1 MKKTLSFLLA
11 LVMLTAMVF
20 PAFAETLD
28 YSVLKDNSLIDVDIN
43 NDGNAFIESIIGETT
58 FTHEKSLD
66 DYPSFVYTDIII
78 GDYYSSDPVSLWRFW
93 VSYSA
98 EKYMGITSISFI
110 LDDTEYTFTDV
121 GSKDNMTD
129 YGTNVRENPHINFGS
144 NNYEFWKA
152 LIVKGK
158 TYDELTDALDDSLTM
173 ILHGTTRD
181 ETITLNGS
189 ALLDFYIIT
198 AVYFELADTSDIMQ
212 YDGTPMTTSP
222 YTASAL

>member
-11 LVMLTAMVF
+11 LSMLTAMVF

-28 YSVLKDNSLIDVDIN
+28 YSVLKDNSLIEVDIN

-66 DYPSFVYTDIII
+66 DYPSYVYTDIVI
-78 GDYYSSDPVSLWRFW
+78 GDYYSSEPVSLWRFW

-110 LDDTEYTFTDV
+110 LDDMEYTFTDV

-144 NNYEFWKA
+144 KNFEFWKA
-152 LIVKGK
+152 LVAKAEA
-158 TYDELTDALDDSLTM
+158 YDELTDAFDDSLTM

-198 AVYFELADTSDIMQ
+198 VVYFKLADMSDIVQ
-212 YDGTPMTTSP
+212 FEGTPMTSAP
-222 YTASAL
+222 YTANTL